1 MSGDVGGVVF
11 PATHRIADIYFNG
24 TFSGTT
30 LSLNV
35 VVTVGGAQSYIFV
48 ANSPN
53 LVSASVEYGG
63 STVLNKFFLSDAP
76 SLASFRAINAIM
88 LLDKGKSKKA
98 YTNDFGIIV
107 ENADLNAV
115 ALDQLYTD
123 LATVTGIGMLR
134 VSGNPGTGSD
144 NTSIAT
150 NKGWVVFGS

>member
-1 MSGDVGGVVF
+1 MHGDVGGVVF
-11 PATHRIADIYFNG
+11 PATHKVANIYFSG

-35 VVTVGGAQSYIFV
+35 VANLLTQSYITV

-63 STVLNKFFLSDAP
+63 NAALNTLFLSDAP
-76 SLASFRAINAIM
+76 SLASLRAINAIM
-88 LLDKGKSKKA
+88 YLDKGKSKKA
-98 YTNDFGIIV
+98 YTNDIGIIV

-123 LATVTGIGMLR
+123 LATVGGIGMLR